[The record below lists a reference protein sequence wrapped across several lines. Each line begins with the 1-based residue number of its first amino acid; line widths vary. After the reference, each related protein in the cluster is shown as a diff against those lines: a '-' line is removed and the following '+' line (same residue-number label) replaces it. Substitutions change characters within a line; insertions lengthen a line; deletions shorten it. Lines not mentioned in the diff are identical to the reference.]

1 MEVIQMGRYK
11 ESRHYLYDSI
21 WDAIDN
27 NDGRL
32 RYIDILKVLQKVA
45 KELNEIVENEII
57 ENDDI
62 HVASPEE
69 MAEVARLYKSR
80 GLELTL

>member
-1 MEVIQMGRYK
+1 MGKYK
-11 ESRHYLYDSI
+11 ESRGYLYDSI

-45 KELNEIVENEII
+45 KELNEIVEN
-57 ENDDI
+57 DDI